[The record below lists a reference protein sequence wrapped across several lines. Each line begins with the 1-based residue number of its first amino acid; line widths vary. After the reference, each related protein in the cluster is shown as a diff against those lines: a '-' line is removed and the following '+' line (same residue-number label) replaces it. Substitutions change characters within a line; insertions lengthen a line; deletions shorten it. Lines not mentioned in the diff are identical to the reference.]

1 MKKVITK
8 LKAKNERLRLSK
20 DDDEGEEKFRVR
32 LSSHLILFEPVPRPM
47 LSAVLLLFSD
57 AVMPILEDLPVLLK
71 LGGLLL
77 LKPVS

>member
-1 MKKVITK
+1 
-8 LKAKNERLRLSK
+8 
-20 DDDEGEEKFRVR
+20 
-32 LSSHLILFEPVPRPM
+32 M

-71 LGGLLL
+71 LGGSLL